1 MKTLYKYSLDT
12 GLFEGIESVADN
24 TTSIPRGLT
33 EIPVPKDLINPKFDE
48 KQQKWIGEKL
58 NDWMRKQQSNHQ
70 QLLRNHPELIP
81 DDQKQRQLLMDQSQQ
96 LAVLR
101 PLIMKQNQ
109 DNAKLQATNQK
120 QATQIKQLQQMVMLA
135 NQQQAVEKSKEANE

>member
-70 QLLRNHPELIP
+70 CLLRNHPELVP
-81 DDQKQRQLLMDQSQQ
+81 DDQKQHQLLMNQSQQ
-96 LAVLR
+96 LIVLQA
-101 PLIMKQNQ
+101 LIMQQNQ
-109 DNAKLQATNQK
+109 DNAKLQATNSQ
-120 QATQIKQLQQMVMLA
+120 QTTQIKQLQQA
-135 NQQQAVEKSKEANE
+135 ISSKKGDN

>member
-12 GLFEGIESVADN
+12 SLFEGIESVADN

-58 NDWMRKQQSNHQ
+58 NDWMHKQQSNHQ
-70 QLLRNHPELIP
+70 RLLRNHPELVP
-81 DDQKQRQLLMDQSQQ
+81 DDQKQHQLLMNQSQQ
-96 LAVLR
+96 LIVLQA
-101 PLIMKQNQ
+101 LIMQQNQ
-109 DNAKLQATNQK
+109 DNAKLQATNSQ
-120 QATQIKQLQQMVMLA
+120 QTTQIKQLQQA
-135 NQQQAVEKSKEANE
+135 ISSKKGDN